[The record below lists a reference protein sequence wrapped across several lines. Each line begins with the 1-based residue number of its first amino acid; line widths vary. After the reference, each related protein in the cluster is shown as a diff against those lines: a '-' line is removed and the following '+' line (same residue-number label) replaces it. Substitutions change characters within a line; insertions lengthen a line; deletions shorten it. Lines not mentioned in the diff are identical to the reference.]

1 MTNLHMTMSND
12 DIGRAQRALFAP
24 FTLVAAILALL
35 TWSTGAQARGEG
47 FLGKFFKPKTLT
59 TYAKVVATRPGVKT
73 TCFPNELRHAL
84 TTIQKHFGKNQI
96 QVSSGYRSKR
106 ENRRRG
112 GANKS
117 YHIRCMAA
125 DIRIKGVSKQK
136 LARYAR
142 SISGV
147 GGVGT
152 YSCNGIVHVDV
163 GPKRS
168 WHKRCGRR
176 RR

>member
-1 MTNLHMTMSND
+1 MTMSNR
-12 DIGRAQRALFAP
+12 IVGRTRRVHLSP
-24 FTLVAAILALL
+24 VPIVAALIAVL
-35 TWSTGAQARGEG
+35 TWSVDAQARGEG

-59 TYAKVVATRPGVKT
+59 TYAKVVATRPGVT
-73 TCFPNELRHAL
+73 TKCFPDELRLAL
-84 TTIQKHFGKNQI
+84 TRIQKHFGKNQI

-142 SISGV
+142 SIGGV

>member
-1 MTNLHMTMSND
+1 MPNSYITKSNR
-12 DIGRAQRALFAP
+12 IVGPAQRVAFAPVAILAALFA
-24 FTLVAAILALL
+24 AL
-35 TWSTGAQARGEG
+35 TWSADAQARGEG

-59 TYAKVVATRPGVKT
+59 TYAKVVATRPGVT
-73 TCFPNELRHAL
+73 TKCFPDELRLVL
-84 TTIQKHFGKNQI
+84 TTIQKHFGNNQI
-96 QVSSGYRSKR
+96 QVSSGFRSKR

-125 DIRIKGVSKQK
+125 DIRIKGVSKHK

-142 SISGV
+142 SVSGV

>member
-1 MTNLHMTMSND
+1 MMMSN
-12 DIGRAQRALFAP
+12 GHARR
-24 FTLVAAILALL
+24 TLRDLLPRGAFMAAVLAVLS
-35 TWSTGAQARGEG
+35 WSSDAQARGEG
-47 FLGKFFKPKTLT
+47 FLGKFFKPKTIT

-73 TCFPNELRHAL
+73 TCFPDELRHAL
-84 TTIQKHFGKNQI
+84 TKIQKHFGKNQI
-96 QVSSGYRSKR
+96 QVSSGFRSKR

-112 GANKS
+112 GANRS

-125 DIRIKGVSKQK
+125 DIRIKGVGKHK
-136 LARYAR
+136 LARFAR
-142 SISGV
+142 SMSGV

-176 RR
+176 R